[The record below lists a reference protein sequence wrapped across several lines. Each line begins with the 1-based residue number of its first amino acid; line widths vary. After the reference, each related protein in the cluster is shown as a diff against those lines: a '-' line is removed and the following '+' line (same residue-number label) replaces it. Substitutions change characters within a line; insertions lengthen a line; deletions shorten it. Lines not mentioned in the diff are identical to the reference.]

1 MSSLSNHFCPRCG
14 SVVVADATHCGQCGQ
29 HQPDRDDPPESWLGR
44 VIDEKYEI
52 EAVLGVGGMGMV
64 FRAKRVLVG
73 DHIALKVLFPRFLE
87 SPLQR
92 QLFRDEAIAAA
103 RLSHPNV
110 VTVFDAELSTETG
123 LAYIAMELLRGTS
136 LKQVLS
142 EHAPMPVA
150 RVVPIVSQICDG
162 LTAAHAAHV
171 VHRDL
176 KPDNIFLEAR
186 PDGTR
191 RVKLVDFGI
200 AAMLDADPRDEQ
212 RRLLGTLRYMAPE
225 QCRGED
231 VDARTDLYSL
241 GVIVYEA
248 LTRKRATGKT
258 VTAVLTDVVAP
269 PNHFLPDDRKLPLA
283 LEQLVLSLLAK
294 SPDDRPSSALEVR
307 DRLRHLVEPSEP
319 PVPSVPPAPSVIDPS
334 MGEALYTQRK
344 AEGRPPEPRRLL
356 IVVASLTLFI
366 LGVAFLLR
374 GSP

>member
-1 MSSLSNHFCPRCG
+1 MSPPSNRFCPRCG
-14 SVVVADATHCGQCGQ
+14 LVVVADATHCGQCGQ

-87 SPLQR
+87 SPVQR

-142 EHAPMPVA
+142 ERAPMPVA
-150 RVVPIVSQICDG
+150 LVVPIVSQICDG

-212 RRLLGTLRYMAPE
+212 RRLLGTLRYMSPE
-225 QCRGED
+225 QCRGEH

-241 GVIVYEA
+241 GVIIYEA

-294 SPDDRPSSALEVR
+294 RPDDRPSSALEVR
-307 DRLRHLVEPSEP
+307 DRLRQLVEPSEP

>member
-1 MSSLSNHFCPRCG
+1 MSPPSNRFCPRCG
-14 SVVVADATHCGQCGQ
+14 LVVVADATHCGQCGQ

-87 SPLQR
+87 SPVQR

-142 EHAPMPVA
+142 ERAPMPVA
-150 RVVPIVSQICDG
+150 LVVPIVSQICDG

-212 RRLLGTLRYMAPE
+212 RRLLGTLRYMSPE
-225 QCRGED
+225 QCRGEH

-241 GVIVYEA
+241 GVIIYEA

>member
-1 MSSLSNHFCPRCG
+1 MSPPSNRFCPRCG
-14 SVVVADATHCGQCGQ
+14 LVVVADATHCGQCGQ

-87 SPLQR
+87 SSVQR

-142 EHAPMPVA
+142 ERAPMPVA
-150 RVVPIVSQICDG
+150 LVVPIVSQICDG

-212 RRLLGTLRYMAPE
+212 RRLLGTLRYMSPE
-225 QCRGED
+225 QCRGEH

-241 GVIVYEA
+241 GVIIYEA

-294 SPDDRPSSALEVR
+294 RPDDRPSSALEVR
-307 DRLRHLVEPSEP
+307 DRLRQLVEPSEP